1 MSDGRRVS
9 LVTGSARGLGLAV
22 AQHLRARGDRAHVV
36 YRTENERAASLRDE
50 FGDAAHRAD
59 LLQPADA
66 ERLVGEVRE
75 RSGRLDH
82 VVHCVGE
89 YVSGP
94 LAECSHTDF
103 VRMWASNAESSFL
116 LFNAAREALRA
127 ARGSAVFFGA
137 SGLNGL
143 RGRRETAAYA
153 AAKSALLVL
162 VRGWAVE
169 EAPHGVNVNMVSPG
183 LIPHD
188 AAHPD
193 TLDAARQKRVPMG
206 EPGRPADIAEAVAF
220 LSSPA
225 AAHTTGTDLLVTGG
239 WML

>member
-1 MSDGRRVS
+1 MSSSGKVS

-22 AQHLRARGDRAHVV
+22 ARHLRARGDAVHVV
-36 YRTENERAASLRDE
+36 YRTDNARAAELRAE
-50 FGDAAHRAD
+50 FGACAHRAD
-59 LLQPADA
+59 LLVPADA
-66 ERLVGEVRE
+66 AGLVGAVVGE
-75 RSGRLDH
+75 RDRLDCL
-82 VVHCVGE
+82 VHCVGE

-94 LAECSHTDF
+94 LEGTSHADV
-103 VRMWASNAESSFL
+103 VRMWRSNAESAFL
-116 LFNAAREALRA
+116 AFSAARQWLRA

-162 VRGWAVE
+162 LRGWAVE
-169 EAPHGVNVNMVSPG
+169 EAAHGVTVNMVSPG

-193 TLDAARQKRVPMG
+193 THDAERQEKSPMG
-206 EPGRPADIAEAVAF
+206 VGRPEDIARAVAF
-220 LSSPA
+220 LCSDDA
-225 AAHTTGTDLLVTGG
+225 RHTTGTDLLVTGG

>member
-1 MSDGRRVS
+1 MGAEGVVS

-22 AQHLRARGDRAHVV
+22 ARHLRARGDRVHAV
-36 YRTENERAASLRDE
+36 YRSDNARADALRAE
-50 FGDAAHRAD
+50 FGPAAHRAD
-59 LLQPADA
+59 LLVPDDA
-66 ERLVGEVRE
+66 ERLVAEVLERE
-75 RSGRLDH
+75 GRLDH
-82 VVHCVGE
+82 LVHCVGE

-94 LAECSHTDF
+94 LADLSHADL
-103 VRMWASNAESSFL
+103 VRMWRSNAESSFL
-116 LFNAAREALRA
+116 IFSAARPALRA
-127 ARGSAVFFGA
+127 ARGRAVFFGT

-162 VRGWAVE
+162 VRGFAIE
-169 EAPHGVNVNMVSPG
+169 EAPHGVTVNMVSPG

-188 AAHPD
+188 AAHSD
-193 TLDAARQKRVPMG
+193 THDSERQERSPMG
-206 EPGRPADIAEAVAF
+206 AGRPEDIARAVAF
-220 LSSPA
+220 LCSSD